1 MREAPSVFVRGIGF
15 RPVLRV
21 MCLVTVTLLDPIV
34 EVRGPWEVPWQK

>member
-1 MREAPSVFVRGIGF
+1 
-15 RPVLRV
+15 